1 MNAIITPNTVHDQVI
16 GPFTI
21 ACRHVRI
28 TQMLDPR
35 GLRIEG
41 ELDLAALPD
50 LAWALAALP
59 RDGDLCLDL
68 ADVTFID
75 VGCLRALITTA
86 ARLREGRV
94 MWLCSPSPQ
103 VRRLLQLTG
112 WHVAPRLWPQGA
124 PPPALSV
131 AALRRLGRMVG
142 LRPPPSLA

>member
-1 MNAIITPNTVHDQVI
+1 MYAIITPKTVHEQVA
-16 GPFTI
+16 GPFMNS
-21 ACRHVRI
+21 CRHVRI
-28 TQMLDPR
+28 SQMLDPR

-41 ELDLAALPD
+41 ELDLAALSD
-50 LAWALAALP
+50 LAWALATLP
-59 RDGDLCLDL
+59 GDGDLGLDM

-75 VGCLRALITTA
+75 VGCLRVVVTTA

-94 MWLCSPSPQ
+94 LRLCSPSPQ

-112 WHVAPRLWPQGA
+112 WHEAPGLWLQSA

-131 AALRRLGRMVG
+131 TASRRLGQMPG